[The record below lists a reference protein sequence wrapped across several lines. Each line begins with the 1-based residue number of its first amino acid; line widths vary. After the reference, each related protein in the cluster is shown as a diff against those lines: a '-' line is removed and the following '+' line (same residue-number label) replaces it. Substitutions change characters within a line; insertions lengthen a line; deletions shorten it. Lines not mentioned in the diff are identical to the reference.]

1 MKYSK
6 GPQNNA
12 DPNDLEGYAALRGGA
27 AFVDRSDRKL
37 LRLTGR
43 DPIGML
49 NAVLTNDVPA
59 REDRGIYAMLLD
71 PKGRIQTDLRVVKAG
86 DETLIDTEPEGAEAA
101 REILARY
108 APFSRVKLEELS
120 DWEVLGLYGPRATG
134 LLGNPELDEHE
145 TTRAEIGGVSVL
157 VVGVAV
163 PVSGYDL
170 IGPPEALAAARKQLI
185 EAGASSAGADA
196 YETARIEAGV
206 PCFGADITSENFPGE
221 SENSLERA
229 VSFGK
234 GCYPGQETV
243 ARMRYRGSPNKKLYR
258 FELEPG
264 SMEPPEAHDEIL
276 QEGKKLAGPI
286 SSVNVVGWLTS
297 IAPLQVEGKVY
308 ALGYLARKADLH
320 APLRAEDVKVLAS
333 KPA

>member
-1 MKYSK
+1 
-6 GPQNNA
+6 
-12 DPNDLEGYAALRGGA
+12 
-27 AFVDRSDRKL
+27 
-37 LRLTGR
+37 
-43 DPIGML
+43 
-49 NAVLTNDVPA
+49 
-59 REDRGIYAMLLD
+59 
-71 PKGRIQTDLRVVKAG
+71 
-86 DETLIDTEPEGAEAA
+86 
-101 REILARY
+101 
-108 APFSRVKLEELS
+108 
-120 DWEVLGLYGPRATG
+120 
-134 LLGNPELDEHE
+134 
-145 TTRAEIGGVSVL
+145 
-157 VVGVAV
+157 VGVAV

-170 IGPPEALAAARKQLI
+170 IGPTEALAAARKQLI

-243 ARMRYRGSPNKKLYR
+243 ARMRYRGSPNKMLYR